1 MGWMQALCKTYDNLA
16 GAFNDA
22 ENPLIPV
29 GFTQMQPAYYVALTQ
44 EGEVDR
50 IAQWPEKE
58 RILVP
63 STEGAEGRTGAF
75 PYPLFDELRYM
86 AGDYAARTGES
97 EAYYQK
103 YMEALQTW
111 CAVPGA
117 PETLRLFC
125 AYLSR
130 GTLARDLQTQFPG
143 LELKKEGKKKICFGV
158 YQPGG
163 AESRLWEQEEVLES
177 WRRYSR
183 ALQEAAGGQLC
194 YVTGAHLPA
203 AEGYPKLIG
212 NQKLI
217 SSKEDGTLK
226 YLGHF
231 EESAEALSVSSEAS
245 AKAHNMIRWLMGRKG
260 VRSYIYGMRL
270 LVWADNGDTPPQ
282 PLEDDGD
289 GFEEGEEE
297 IPAPDTA
304 EAYAALV
311 GEAAAGYRNALIN
324 PAMNRPRDVYIMAM
338 RGATP
343 GRMSIQYYQ
352 ECDGNTYID
361 NLAHWHTSCCWSFW
375 RKGKLQISTPTPKE
389 IATAVYGSATVRI
402 AQQDKKDEKAATK
415 LVRQLYAR
423 LMPCIAARKP
433 LPEDILWAAFR
444 NASRPLSFT
453 DDKGEWQTYEWQ
465 TAVAVTCALLNNIK
479 SGRENTMALDE
490 ARGEREYLYG
500 RLLGIADYIE
510 EQAMR
515 GNGDGAGR
523 RKTNAIRYMQR
534 FQQRPAETWL
544 RLQTQLL
551 LPYMNKLPPEKSEYL
566 ALRIRQI
573 GDMLG
578 DGLADNA
585 PLGPL
590 FLQGYYSQ
598 KQAFYTKKTDNAGGT
613 KE

>member
-1 MGWMQALCKTYDNLA
+1 M
-16 GAFNDA
+16 
-22 ENPLIPV
+22 
-29 GFTQMQPAYYVALTQ
+29 
-44 EGEVDR
+44 
-50 IAQWPEKE
+50 
-58 RILVP
+58 
-63 STEGAEGRTGAF
+63 
-75 PYPLFDELRYM
+75 
-86 AGDYAARTGES
+86 
-97 EAYYQK
+97 
-103 YMEALQTW
+103 
-111 CAVPGA
+111 
-117 PETLRLFC
+117 
-125 AYLSR
+125 
-130 GTLARDLQTQFPG
+130 
-143 LELKKEGKKKICFGV
+143 
-158 YQPGG
+158 
-163 AESRLWEQEEVLES
+163 
-177 WRRYSR
+177 
-183 ALQEAAGGQLC
+183 
-194 YVTGAHLPA
+194 
-203 AEGYPKLIG
+203 
-212 NQKLI
+212 
-217 SSKEDGTLK
+217 
-226 YLGHF
+226 
-231 EESAEALSVSSEAS
+231 
-245 AKAHNMIRWLMGRKG
+245 
-260 VRSYIYGMRL
+260 
-270 LVWADNGDTPPQ
+270 
-282 PLEDDGD
+282 
-289 GFEEGEEE
+289 
-297 IPAPDTA
+297 
-304 EAYAALV
+304 
-311 GEAAAGYRNALIN
+311 
-324 PAMNRPRDVYIMAM
+324 
-338 RGATP
+338 
-343 GRMSIQYYQ
+343 
-352 ECDGNTYID
+352 
-361 NLAHWHTSCCWSFW
+361 
-375 RKGKLQISTPTPKE
+375 
-389 IATAVYGSATVRI
+389 
-402 AQQDKKDEKAATK
+402 
-415 LVRQLYAR
+415 RQLYAR

-523 RKTNAIRYMQR
+523 RQTNAIRYMQR